1 MYGSASSLVFNA
13 QKERVTILHYWVE
26 RNGSTAYSVKL
37 DAMFRSALNRIAEY
51 PKLGHPTN
59 DPETR
64 VKVVGDFEIFYSFT
78 TDAVHVLSVWHSR
91 RDPAD
96 RPY

>member
-1 MYGSASSLVFNA
+1 MYGSASSLVFERAEGEGHHSALLGRA
-13 QKERVTILHYWVE
+13 QC
-26 RNGSTAYSVKL
+26 STAYSVKL
-37 DAMFRSALNRIAEY
+37 DAMFRSALNRIAEH
-51 PKLGHPTN
+51 PKLGRPTN

-78 TDAVHVLSVWHSR
+78 TDAAHILSVWHSR

-96 RPY
+96 RRY

>member
-1 MYGSASSLVFNA
+1 MARQVVWSRNA
-13 QKERVTILHYWVE
+13 QRERIAILRYWVE
-26 RNGSTAYSVKL
+26 HNGSVIYSVKL
-37 DAMFRSALNRIAEY
+37 DAMFRSALDRVAEH
-51 PKLGHPTN
+51 PKLGRPTS

-78 TDAVHVLSVWHSR
+78 TDVVHILSVWNSK

-96 RPY
+96 RPC

>member
-1 MYGSASSLVFNA
+1 MARQVVWSLNA
-13 QKERVTILHYWVE
+13 QKERVAILRYWVE

-37 DAMFRSALNRIAEY
+37 DAMFRSALNRVAEH
-51 PKLGHPTN
+51 PKLGRTTS

-64 VKVVGDFEIFYSFT
+64 VKVVGDFELFYSFT
-78 TDAVHVLSVWHSR
+78 PEAVHVLSVWHSR
-91 RDPAD
+91 REPAG